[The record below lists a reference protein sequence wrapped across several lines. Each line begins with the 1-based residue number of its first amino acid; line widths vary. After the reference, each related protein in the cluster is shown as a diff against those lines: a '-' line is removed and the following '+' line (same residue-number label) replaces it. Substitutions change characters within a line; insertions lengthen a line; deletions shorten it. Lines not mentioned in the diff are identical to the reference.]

1 MLGHPMHD
9 DTPQDIM
16 DFLTDL
22 GRQEVAA
29 LTLASYRSDL
39 ALFARWFI
47 GTRGEAFTAAAVTP
61 TDVRDY
67 RAHLVSVAHRS
78 PATVNRR
85 LAALRKFFSWA
96 KAERRI
102 TDIPTDTVKLVQASP
117 RAPKSLEK
125 REVDAL
131 MRKVEQR
138 GKKR

>member
-1 MLGHPMHD
+1 MND
-9 DTPQDIM
+9 DTPQEVTM
-16 DFLTDL
+16 FVTDL
-22 GRQEVAA
+22 GRQEVAP
-29 LTLASYRSDL
+29 LTLTSYQSDL
-39 ALFARWFI
+39 ALFARWFVA
-47 GTRGEAFTAAAVTP
+47 TNGEAFTAAAVTP

-67 RAHLVSVAHRS
+67 RAHLVSVEHRA

-85 LAALRKFFSWA
+85 LAALRKFFTWA
-96 KAERRI
+96 KAARHI